1 MFPSFSSVD
10 LSSETPKI
18 IFVASSSRGKS
29 AIFEKFL
36 EILVNRS
43 ELELQAKMH
52 VIYAF
57 GKGERREM
65 SQDSKASMKPHL
77 ILLFL
82 IDRASNRCD
91 ATILVKYFR
100 ESLHLAW
107 EIGLFLLAQALH
119 SGLKFIWLAFTGH
132 FAVIT
137 LHLACVVMQGMLCLL
152 ITDNSLVSDAGCA
165 STVLWLSF
173 GWLCTTWAFYFMPFL
188 GHFGGVSRNFFTKI
202 RVIDASFQLS
212 SPKCNQR
219 DKYIFYVGWNC
230 NGPKVANFLD
240 A

>member
-1 MFPSFSSVD
+1 MQCAFEETSFSLESWTD
-10 LSSETPKI
+10 
-18 IFVASSSRGKS
+18 S
-29 AIFEKFL
+29 A
-36 EILVNRS
+36 
-43 ELELQAKMH
+43 
-52 VIYAF
+52 
-57 GKGERREM
+57 
-65 SQDSKASMKPHL
+65 
-77 ILLFL
+77 FL
-82 IDRASNRCD
+82 IFSVVGIEVGLIVTFLNQVCKNSCGSLEVLEMPSLGTLLIGHSRASWLC
-91 ATILVKYFR
+91 A
-100 ESLHLAW
+100 
-107 EIGLFLLAQALH
+107 LLALGQWVL
-119 SGLKFIWLAFTGH
+119 GL
-132 FAVIT
+132 V
-137 LHLACVVMQGMLCLL
+137 